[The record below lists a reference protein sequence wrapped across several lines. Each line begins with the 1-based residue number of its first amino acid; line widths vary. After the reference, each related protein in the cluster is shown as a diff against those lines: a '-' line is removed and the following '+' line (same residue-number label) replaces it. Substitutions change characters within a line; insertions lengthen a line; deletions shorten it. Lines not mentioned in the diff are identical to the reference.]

1 MWGLRVACEASD
13 GLRDTFIS
21 GQLGF
26 TININILGVSV
37 LFCEGSL
44 DKKPFSV
51 VVFAQFI

>member
-1 MWGLRVACEASD
+1 MGSRVACEASD
-13 GLRDTFIS
+13 GLRDTFIL